1 MLNFSREA
9 RLNLHQMNYD
19 TPFYYLLLEKEGLI
33 ELGRVDAAPDCD
45 GLEELVE
52 DVIEIN
58 GTNDCQGHPFAC
70 SPQVAQRIA
79 EHYQETGT
87 HEVTGTAQVLCR
99 IAHEIKIT
107 NVQ

>member
-1 MLNFSREA
+1 
-9 RLNLHQMNYD
+9 MNYD

-58 GTNDCQGHPFAC
+58 GTNDCQNRFIPFTLKDFTHFIFSHLLYHC
-70 SPQVAQRIA
+70 ILICMMIHIIIDIPYCIRRI
-79 EHYQETGT
+79 
-87 HEVTGTAQVLCR
+87 
-99 IAHEIKIT
+99 
-107 NVQ
+107 